1 MSFSEN
7 IEEDKTLQSIYEK
20 IIFDDFHKITK
31 QIKQQNNKRYVYRS
45 PGLPSGSEWNCSLG
59 VVFVLHSSNNLLPR
73 L

>member
-7 IEEDKTLQSIYEK
+7 IEEDKTIQRIYEK

-45 PGLPSGSEWNCSLG
+45 PGLPGVLLQVASGTVPWE
-59 VVFVLHSSNNLLPR
+59 
-73 L
+73 